1 MLIHMSSINIKKEI
15 MKLTLNTESSSLLI
29 EAKKISGVNF
39 NSLIKEAMELLLI
52 KYIQQHKDQ
61 HDPNKHHETQRN

>member
-1 MLIHMSSINIKKEI
+1 

-29 EAKKISGVNF
+29 EAKKLSDKNF
-39 NSLIKEAMELLLI
+39 NSLIKESMELLLL

-61 HDPNKHHETQRN
+61 YDPTKTTETQRN